1 MQRSY
6 TDDDKQTNK
15 KTHQMIESH
24 CICWGTQMHLD
35 TAQHYKLS
43 LRLAT

>member
-1 MQRSY
+1 MQSSY

-15 KTHQMIESH
+15 KSH